1 MRVREKTKGRKSSLA
16 FGVGWLLVLLP
27 LCGFSPLLFAET
39 YTNKETS
46 TFEQK
51 LRAVI
56 VPEIHI
62 RMPDESK
69 KVEGLLA
76 PIMGQGYARQTVCSN
91 KNSFA
96 IHARNLTML
105 ELVDLIFSLS
115 DTTYA
120 FGNNGIIVDPTSMP
134 TVHLKQDSKQEK
146 ELIDKLKRMSTPE
159 VFFIQPATI
168 TDFIEFFYQAA
179 ADYDDPEL
187 PVKLRGINLAIK
199 NPQHLLP
206 FEERKSDNKPLIHS
220 SFSNTYPT
228 LYSTL
233 TNCCAK
239 VHAQFIVRDNT
250 IVIYPASE
258 TNSPVQKLF
267 I

>member
-1 MRVREKTKGRKSSLA
+1 MRVLEKIKGRKSSLA
-16 FGVGWLLVLLP
+16 CGVRWVLL
-27 LCGFSPLLFAET
+27 LLTGCLSSLNLFSEAA
-39 YTNKETS
+39 TNMEPN

-76 PIMGQGYARQTVCSN
+76 PIMGQGYTSQTVCN
-91 KNSFA
+91 NQNSFA

-105 ELVDLIFSLS
+105 ELVDLIFFLS

-120 FGNNGIIVDPTSMP
+120 FGNNGLIVAPMNMP
-134 TVHLKQDSKQEK
+134 AVHLKQNTKQEK
-146 ELIDKLKRMSTPE
+146 ELIAKLKGRSTTE
-159 VFFIQPATI
+159 VYFIQPATI
-168 TDFIEFFYQAA
+168 NDFIDFFYQAA

-206 FEERKSDNKPLIHS
+206 FEERKPDKLPLILSHPIS
-220 SFSNTYPT
+220 YPT
-228 LYSTL
+228 LYETL
-233 TNCCAK
+233 TNLCAK
-239 VHAQFIVRDNT
+239 VHARFTVRDNT

-258 TNSPVQKLF
+258 TNSPSQKLF
-267 I
+267 K

>member
-1 MRVREKTKGRKSSLA
+1 
-16 FGVGWLLVLLP
+16 VGWLLILLAG
-27 LCGFSPLLFAET
+27 CGFSPSLFAET
-39 YTNKETS
+39 STNKETN

-51 LRAVI
+51 LRALI

-62 RMPDESK
+62 RMPVESK

-76 PIMGQGYARQTVCSN
+76 PIMGQGYTSQTVCSN
-91 KNSFA
+91 QNSFA

-105 ELVDLIFSLS
+105 ELVDMIFFLS

-120 FGNNGIIVDPTSMP
+120 FGNNGLIVAPKSQP
-134 TVHLKQDSKQEK
+134 AVRLKQDAEREK
-146 ELIDKLKRMSTPE
+146 ELIAKLKRMSTPE

-267 I
+267 K

>member
-1 MRVREKTKGRKSSLA
+1 MRVRETTKGRKSLLA
-16 FGVGWLLVLLP
+16 CGVRWVLL
-27 LCGFSPLLFAET
+27 LLTGCLSSLNLFSET
-39 YTNKETS
+39 STNKETS

-62 RMPDESK
+62 RMPDDSK

-76 PIMGQGYARQTVCSN
+76 PIMGQGYTSQTVCN
-91 KNSFA
+91 NQNSFA

-105 ELVDLIFSLS
+105 ELVDLIFFLS

-120 FGNNGIIVDPTSMP
+120 FGNNGIVVEPKNMP
-134 TVHLKQDSKQEK
+134 AVHLKQDAEREK
-146 ELIDKLKRMSTPE
+146 ELIAKLKRMSTAE
-159 VFFIQPATI
+159 ICLSQPATI
-168 TDFIEFFYQAA
+168 YDTIKFLYQAS
-179 ADYDDPEL
+179 ADYDDIEIPANQ
-187 PVKLRGINLAIK
+187 RGLSFAVK
-199 NPQHLLP
+199 NPHLLL
-206 FEERKSDNKPLIHS
+206 FEERKPDNLPLIAS
-220 SFSNTYPT
+220 QNTRFPT

-239 VHAQFIVRDNT
+239 VHARFIVRDNT

-258 TNSPVQKLF
+258 TNSPSQKLF
-267 I
+267 K

>member
-1 MRVREKTKGRKSSLA
+1 VS
-16 FGVGWLLVLLP
+16 WLLVLVVG
-27 LCGFSPLLFAET
+27 CVFWTSLFAET
-39 YTNKETS
+39 ATHKEPN

-76 PIMGQGYARQTVCSN
+76 PIMGQGFASQTTSSN
-91 KNSFA
+91 QNSFA
-96 IHARNLTML
+96 IHARNLTLL
-105 ELVDLIFSLS
+105 ELVDLIYFLS

-120 FGNNGIIVDPTSMP
+120 FGNNGIMVETTSMP
-134 TVHLKQDSKQEK
+134 IVHLKQDEKREK
-146 ELIDKLKRMSTPE
+146 ELIAKLKGMKTPE
-159 VFFIQPATI
+159 VCLSKPATI
-168 TDFIEFFYQAA
+168 YGVIKFLYQAS
-179 ADYDDPEL
+179 ADYDDLDIPA
-187 PVKLRGINLAIK
+187 KQRGLSFAVK
-199 NPQHLLP
+199 NPHLLQ
-206 FEERKSDNKPLIHS
+206 FEERKPDNRPLIAS
-220 SFSNTYPT
+220 QNTAFPT

-250 IVIYPASE
+250 IVIYPAAE
-258 TNSPVQKLF
+258 TNSPSQKLF
-267 I
+267 K

>member
-1 MRVREKTKGRKSSLA
+1 
-16 FGVGWLLVLLP
+16 
-27 LCGFSPLLFAET
+27 
-39 YTNKETS
+39 
-46 TFEQK
+46 
-51 LRAVI
+51 
-56 VPEIHI
+56 
-62 RMPDESK
+62 MPDESK

-76 PIMGQGYARQTVCSN
+76 PIMGQGYASQTVCSN
-91 KNSFA
+91 QNSFV
-96 IHARNLTML
+96 IHARNLNML
-105 ELVDLIFSLS
+105 ELVDLIFFLS

-120 FGNNGIIVDPTSMP
+120 FGNNGIMVEPTSMP

-168 TDFIEFFYQAA
+168 NDFIEFFYQAA

-206 FEERKSDNKPLIHS
+206 FEERKSDNKPIIPGHS
-220 SFSNTYPT
+220 TIYPT

-239 VHAQFIVRDNT
+239 VHACFIVRDNT
-250 IVIYPASE
+250 LVIYPASE

-267 I
+267 K